1 MFRAD
6 FNATFSHLN
15 RNALWPY
22 LTPGK
27 RAHDIHSVKTECQ
40 LKKLMLV
47 SHLFSSCR
55 AIWTRWQ
62 DKVQGFE
69 YKEGLLTFLSAPLQ
83 LFQNCAH
90 MPLILEGS
98 IRKKKKS
105 GWDILPLLIC
115 FYSCRTMKNGH
126 RLPTPASLP
135 WGHRKP
141 CLMGQSSKLAQ
152 LQNNVSCNG
161 ALIFPVNSLV
171 PLLQYYSLLPAPF
184 CKWNLPFENHHM
196 NMSTGHEI
204 FSL

>member
-1 MFRAD
+1 MSIAVRRWSMGNGSGLNINLTNLKENFKLIMFRAD

-22 LTPGK
+22 LTLGK

-98 IRKKKKS
+98 IRRKKEWLGHTS
-105 GWDILPLLIC
+105 FAYLLLIMQDNEEW
-115 FYSCRTMKNGH
+115 SQ
-126 RLPTPASLP
+126 PASP
-135 WGHRKP
+135 
-141 CLMGQSSKLAQ
+141 S
-152 LQNNVSCNG
+152 
-161 ALIFPVNSLV
+161 LITMRAS
-171 PLLQYYSLLPAPF
+171 
-184 CKWNLPFENHHM
+184 
-196 NMSTGHEI
+196 
-204 FSL
+204 